1 MSTNTVHPRSTNE
14 GGDWVRGDWMQTYT
28 GLRYFPMD
36 PRPEDID
43 PRDIAHALSLL
54 CRYGGHI
61 DRFYSVA
68 EHCVKL
74 SYTVTP
80 ENALSAL
87 LHDATEAYVVDV
99 PRPVKRYLADY
110 RMVEAKVWRAIA
122 MHFGVAE
129 ELPLE
134 VHAHDTRI
142 LLNERGVLMRN
153 AEFGAWS
160 MDGLDPLDTTIDGW
174 PPEEAEAR
182 YLARLKELT
191 A

>member
-1 MSTNTVHPRSTNE
+1 MKTAHPRSTNE
-14 GGDWVRGDWMQTYT
+14 GGEWLRGDWMQTYS
-28 GLRYFPMD
+28 GKRYFPMD

-43 PRDIAHALSLL
+43 PVDIAHALSLL

-74 SYTVTP
+74 SYTVPP
-80 ENALSAL
+80 ELALQAL

-110 RMVEAKVWRAIA
+110 RMVEDKVWKAIA
-122 MHFGVAE
+122 IHFGVPV
-129 ELPLE
+129 ELDMAVKE
-134 VHAHDTRI
+134 HDTRI
-142 LLNERGVLMRN
+142 LLNERQVLMRN
-153 AEFGAWS
+153 AEVGAWS
-160 MDGLDPLDTTIDGW
+160 MDGMKPLDTTIDGW
-174 PPEEAEAR
+174 PPAEAEAR